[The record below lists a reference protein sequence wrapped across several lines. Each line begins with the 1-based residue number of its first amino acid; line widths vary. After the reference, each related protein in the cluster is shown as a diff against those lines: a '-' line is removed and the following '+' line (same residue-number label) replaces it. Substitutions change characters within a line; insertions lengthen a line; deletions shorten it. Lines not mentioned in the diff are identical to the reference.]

1 MIKITLFGF
10 PNVGKSSI
18 FNALTFGNSKVGNY
32 DFCTL
37 TKQQKCFN
45 FKSMLMLRLN
55 DLFESENIF
64 FPEIKLADTPGMLEN
79 AYFDV
84 GCGKQFLNYLADADV
99 LIHVIDN
106 FKLCLNAQQHNER
119 IDSINRSLFDLDANI
134 AAKFL
139 KKKNFTTYSKN
150 FLHLLCDKLKQ
161 RRFFSCDEVERLR
174 KSKSITRADL
184 NNFKKSKIFLSF
196 KDILYFVNGM
206 KIPVSS
212 IFFRADVLYSRT
224 KRYSIVNDRLLDCFD
239 RLQKTDDACGSIRSL
254 VKKSD
259 LRNFEKTVQDY
270 IDEINVI
277 FRQIFDSSCF
287 GIFFVAGTKET
298 RGFVYRKTDF
308 VADIIGKIH
317 SEFTAKMIRVFAY
330 RISEVLCFFE
340 NKTSDQL
347 TSDQMRKIFN
357 KKKQNKILNRTDY
370 LDNYSI
376 VYVSKKK

>member
-18 FNALTFGNSKVGNY
+18 FNALTFGRSKVGNY

-37 TKQQKCFN
+37 TKQQKCFD

-55 DLFESENIF
+55 DLFRSENIF

-84 GCGKQFLNYLADADV
+84 GCGKQFLNYLTDADV

-106 FKLCLNAQQHNER
+106 FKLCLNATEHNAR
-119 IDSINRSLFDLDANI
+119 IHSINRSLFDLDARI
-134 AAKFL
+134 AAKLL
-139 KKKNFTTYSKN
+139 KKKIFTTYSEN

-161 RRFFSCDEVERLR
+161 RKFFSCDEIERLHNR
-174 KSKSITRADL
+174 KRITRADYD
-184 NNFKKSKIFLSF
+184 NFKKSKIFLSF
-196 KDILYFVNGM
+196 KDILYFVNGTKM
-206 KIPVSS
+206 PVSS
-212 IFFRADVLYSRT
+212 IFFRSDVLYSRT
-224 KRYSIVNDRLLDCFD
+224 KQYAIVIDGLLRCFD
-239 RLQKTDDACGSIRSL
+239 GLQKTDDACGSIRSL

-259 LRNFEKTVQDY
+259 LRNFPTIAQHY
-270 IDEINVI
+270 IHAINVI

-287 GIFFVAGTKET
+287 GIFFVAGIKEI

-330 RISEVLCFFE
+330 RITEVLCFFE
-340 NKTSDQL
+340 NKTSQQL
-347 TSDQMRKIFN
+347 TCDQMRKIFN

-376 VYVSKKK
+376 VYVGKKK